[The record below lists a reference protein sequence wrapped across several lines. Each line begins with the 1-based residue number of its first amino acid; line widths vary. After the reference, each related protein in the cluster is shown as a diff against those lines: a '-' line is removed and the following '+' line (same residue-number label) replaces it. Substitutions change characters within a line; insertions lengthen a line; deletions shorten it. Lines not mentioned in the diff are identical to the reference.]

1 MQSLLPMAA
10 LAFISL
16 IWGYS
21 WVLNKLALDSAGPFT
36 FSAWRMSIAS
46 LCLLLAL
53 ALTGRSLRPGRWPEL
68 LRLGLVQTTGF
79 VGISMWALVEG
90 SIGRTAILV
99 FTMPFW
105 TIAFAWPLLQEKI
118 RDWQWLALGLALAGL
133 TSIVQPWHIQG
144 SLLSK
149 GLAVASG
156 IAWAISSVEVKRMQ
170 RRAPMDLLSLT
181 AWQMVFG
188 TLPLWLIASAVGEPA
203 PAWSAEFVAI
213 LLTLAVVSTAL
224 CWFLWM
230 YALRHL
236 HTGVASMGMLVIPV
250 VALVSAHWHFG
261 ETTSP
266 GEYIGFGLI
275 GSALALLSWRA
286 WVQHRELAPVVGQE

>member
-1 MQSLLPMAA
+1 MKRLLPLAA
-10 LAFISL
+10 LAL
-16 IWGYS
+16 ITLVWGYS

-46 LCLLLAL
+46 LCLFAAL
-53 ALTGRSLRPGRWPEL
+53 GLTGRDLRPGRWQEL
-68 LRLGLVQTTGF
+68 LRLGLIQTTGF
-79 VGISMWALVEG
+79 VGVSMWALVEG

-105 TIAFAWPLLQEKI
+105 TIALAWPLLGEKI
-118 RDWQWLALGLALAGL
+118 RDWQWAALGLAFAGL
-133 TSIVQPWHIQG
+133 VAIVQPWHIQG

-149 GLAVASG
+149 ALAVTSG
-156 IAWAISSVEVKRMQ
+156 IAWAVGSVEVKRMQ
-170 RRAPMDLLSLT
+170 RRAPLDLLSLT
-181 AWQMVFG
+181 AWQMALG
-188 TLPLWLIASAVGEPA
+188 TPPLWLIAVGVGEPA
-203 PAWSAEFVAI
+203 PAWSVRFVVI

-230 YALRHL
+230 YVLRHL

-250 VALVSAHWHFG
+250 VALVSAHWRFG

-266 GEYIGFGLI
+266 GEFLGFALI
-275 GSALALLSWRA
+275 GAALALLSWRA
-286 WVQHRELAPVVGQE
+286 WVQQREIAPTVAQE